1 MVILHNIQNIEMNY
15 FDLFGLPLSFKTDS
29 NQLRAAFMKI
39 QMASHPDKFAQ
50 GTEAEQALALEQS
63 AIANKA
69 FTLLNNKELILPYV
83 LELTGYITPD
93 EKYNLAPDFLMEMM
107 ELNEGWMD
115 AASPEAKQ
123 SLLDQINT
131 LKNDIFS
138 PIKAYL
144 ESDTVVS
151 IPQEG
156 MLQIK
161 DYYYKKKYLDRILED
176 FHH

>member
-1 MVILHNIQNIEMNY
+1 MN
-15 FDLFGLPLSFKTDS
+15 FFELFGLPIAFKTDK
-29 NQLRAAFMKI
+29 NQLRLAFMNI
-39 QMASHPDKFAQ
+39 QRASHPDKFIQ
-50 GTEAEQALALEQS
+50 GSEAEQELALEQS
-63 AIANKA
+63 ALANKG
-69 FTLLNNKELILPYV
+69 FTLLNNQEKIIPYV
-83 LELTGYITPD
+83 LEITGHIQAD

-115 AASPEAKQ
+115 ADSEEAKQ
-123 SLLDQINT
+123 NILNQINT

-138 PIKAYL
+138 PIQAYL
-144 ESDTVVS
+144 EADSIHV
-151 IPQEG
+151 IPQEA

>member
-1 MVILHNIQNIEMNY
+1 MNY
-15 FDLFGLPLSFKTDS
+15 FELFGLPIAFKADS
-29 NQLRAAFMKI
+29 SQLRTAFMNI
-39 QMASHPDKFAQ
+39 QRASHPDKFVQ

-63 AIANKA
+63 AMANKG
-69 FTLLNNKELILPYV
+69 FSLLNNKDQILPYV
-83 LELTGYITPD
+83 LEITGHIAAD

-107 ELNEGWMD
+107 ELNEAWMD
-115 AASPEAKQ
+115 ADSPESKQ

-144 ESDTVVS
+144 EADTIND
-151 IPQEG
+151 IPHEA

>member
-1 MVILHNIQNIEMNY
+1 MNIQ
-15 FDLFGLPLSFKTDS
+15 
-29 NQLRAAFMKI
+29 R
-39 QMASHPDKFAQ
+39 ASHPDKFVQ
-50 GTEAEQALALEQS
+50 GSEVEQDQALEQS
-63 AIANKA
+63 AMANKA

-83 LELTGYITPD
+83 LELTGYITPE

-107 ELNEGWMD
+107 ELNEAWMD
-115 AASPEAKQ
+115 AETPEAKHE
-123 SLLDQINT
+123 LLEQINT

-144 ESDTVVS
+144 EVDTVNT
-151 IPQEG
+151 IPKEG

>member
-1 MVILHNIQNIEMNY
+1 MNY
-15 FDLFGLPLSFKTDS
+15 FELFGLPVAFKVDA
-29 NQLRAAFMKI
+29 NQLRIAFMNI
-39 QMASHPDKFAQ
+39 QRASHPDKFTQ
-50 GTEAEQALALEQS
+50 GTLEEQEIALEQS

-69 FTLLNNKELILPYV
+69 FTLLNNKEQLLPYV
-83 LELTGYITPD
+83 LELTGLIVPD
-93 EKYNLAPDFLMEMM
+93 EKYSLAPDFLMEMM

-115 AASPEAKQ
+115 AETEEQKQ
-123 SLLDQINT
+123 SILDQINT
-131 LKNDIFS
+131 LKNDIYS

-144 ESDTVVS
+144 EADTVNH
-151 IPQEG
+151 IPQEA